1 MNLFLKPNSE
11 NVYLKNVNLID
22 KIQWTRITLSK
33 TLSLSYIE
41 DFIVIQIFSQTW
53 CAPSFTTIWVW
64 SWCFLLINKV
74 KCSDLCGFKC
84 FCCWT
89 EILPCVYDFAICT
102 ECANITQVAHGI
114 WYGMVWYG
122 GGGIQLQNTCCLK
135 NTVDTVSC
143 VPCMLCILHTPAV
156 LQTSYHK
163 VVVIT
168 ICWIH
173 FMKFI
178 AKDPSCS
185 CRKWMSRGAW
195 KKERLFP

>member
-122 GGGIQLQNTCCLK
+122 GGGYTAAKYMLPKEYCGHRILCTMYAVYPSYTCCAADQL
-135 NTVDTVSC
+135 S
-143 VPCMLCILHTPAV
+143 
-156 LQTSYHK
+156 
-163 VVVIT
+163 
-168 ICWIH
+168 
-173 FMKFI
+173 
-178 AKDPSCS
+178 
-185 CRKWMSRGAW
+185 
-195 KKERLFP
+195 